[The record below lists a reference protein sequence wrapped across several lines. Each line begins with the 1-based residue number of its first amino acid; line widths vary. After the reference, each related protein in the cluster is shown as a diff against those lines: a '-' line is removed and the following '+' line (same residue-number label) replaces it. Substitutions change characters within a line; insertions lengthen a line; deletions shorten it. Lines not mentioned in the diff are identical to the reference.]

1 MGRHAKSGWRAG
13 VFSAVFGMCL
23 AAPVA
28 FAGSDPGGD
37 LPETLLSEP
46 AVLGLINNGDESV
59 VDTIYIYLDGC
70 PLLSITPPPT
80 GVGDPEVTVV
90 ERDGACT
97 VTDSSDPSIEYLAA
111 MGFGV
116 SEGMH
121 VRLQRDEGVDDP
133 DVPGNALI
141 MDISN
146 LYPRPF
152 LPGGGP
158 PRFWPP
164 GVFGDPSGDL
174 VVASSGDGPATLF
187 NGNRN
192 AGGFVGGGGGA
203 GGPGGGGSGGPGG
216 GGTGGPGGP
225 FATPSPLANPGAET
239 GGPGVAS
246 IPLPASLFLLMGA
259 LVWLRSFLQRT

>member
-70 PLLSITPPPT
+70 PLLSIRPPPT

-152 LPGGGP
+152 LPGGGQ

-187 NGNRN
+187 NRNRN
-192 AGGFVGGGGGA
+192 AGGFA
-203 GGPGGGGSGGPGG
+203 GGGGGSGGPGGGGG

-225 FATPSPLANPGAET
+225 FANPGPLPNPGAET